1 MAQLAKKPRVVV
13 VMPAYN
19 AAKTL
24 RMTYAD
30 LPHEHVDLVI
40 LVDDASSDET
50 ATIARELGLSLFV
63 HTRNY
68 GYGANQKTCY
78 REALRAGADIVAM
91 VHPDYQYD
99 PSLLPQIIRPIQEGS
114 ADVVLGSRLMGV
126 NPVKQGMPWWKYVAN
141 RALTKLENWVFG
153 LSLSE
158 YHTGYRA
165 YSREALER
173 VNFQM
178 NSDQFIFDQEII
190 AQMVE
195 VETRFVEVAV
205 PTRYFSEASSASFLQ
220 SCRYGLSILQLLLQF
235 LLHRTRILRQRRF
248 DSLGMRY
255 QVDARGPE
263 TPPAERQQ
271 SGDSSP

>member
-1 MAQLAKKPRVVV
+1 MGQQHDFYLVQSGNLVPRAALWRGFLAC
-13 VMPAYN
+13 
-19 AAKTL
+19 
-24 RMTYAD
+24 
-30 LPHEHVDLVI
+30 
-40 LVDDASSDET
+40 
-50 ATIARELGLSLFV
+50 F
-63 HTRNY
+63 
-68 GYGANQKTCY
+68 Q
-78 REALRAGADIVAM
+78 
-91 VHPDYQYD
+91 Q
-99 PSLLPQIIRPIQEGS
+99 PSLLRPANLDSSG
-114 ADVVLGSRLMGV
+114 
-126 NPVKQGMPWWKYVAN
+126 WKYVAN

-205 PTRYFSEASSASFLQ
+205 PTRYFPEASSTSFLQ
-220 SCRYGLSILQLLLQF
+220 SCRYGLSILQLLLRF

-255 QVDARGPE
+255 EVGARGPT
-263 TPPAERQQ
+263 TPPAEGQQ
-271 SGDSSP
+271 AGDSSP

>member
-1 MAQLAKKPRVVV
+1 MFSCP
-13 VMPAYN
+13 
-19 AAKTL
+19 
-24 RMTYAD
+24 
-30 LPHEHVDLVI
+30 
-40 LVDDASSDET
+40 
-50 ATIARELGLSLFV
+50 
-63 HTRNY
+63 
-68 GYGANQKTCY
+68 
-78 REALRAGADIVAM
+78 
-91 VHPDYQYD
+91 
-99 PSLLPQIIRPIQEGS
+99 PS
-114 ADVVLGSRLMGV
+114 
-126 NPVKQGMPWWKYVAN
+126 WWKYVAN

-205 PTRYFSEASSASFLQ
+205 PTRYFPEASSTSFLQ
-220 SCRYGLSILQLLLQF
+220 SCRYGLSILQLLLRF

-255 QVDARGPE
+255 EVGARGPT
-263 TPPAERQQ
+263 TPPAEGQQ
-271 SGDSSP
+271 AGDSSP